1 MSDSQKALEKF
12 KDSVVEADVT
22 GYELLGSEV
31 ILYFGVAGMNMS
43 AKVASDTPARVG
55 THVRMALDPQKIH
68 VFDKETEQTITN

>member
-1 MSDSQKALEKF
+1 
-12 KDSVVEADVT
+12 
-22 GYELLGSEV
+22 
-31 ILYFGVAGMNMS
+31 MNMS